1 VSRDPNVMI
10 GGSAYALTVILAIRP
25 GRERRLRER
34 ILAWRDSPFARLPST
49 HFARLVVLDRMVFEG
64 PARLR
69 PEFSLQYLLFSA
81 TFDGESGEARD
92 DYLEQ
97 MCLRM
102 PAELERVFGLCCG
115 APCPVARDPAR
126 FRDWVVASQLPVS
139 AFFAHRPTA
148 TMDQIKRALR
158 LRRRVRNFALENAY
172 QRPRVL
178 QERFEQAFPR

>member
-1 VSRDPNVMI
+1 VRDPNVMI
-10 GGSAYALTVILAIRP
+10 GGSSYALTVILAIRP
-25 GRERRLRER
+25 GRERELRKR
-34 ILAWRDSPFARLPST
+34 ILAWPDSPFARLPST

-81 TFDGESGEARD
+81 TFDGESSD

-97 MCLRM
+97 MCREM

-115 APCPVARDPAR
+115 APCPVAGDPAR
-126 FRDWVVASQLPVS
+126 FRDWVVANQIPVS

-148 TMDQIKRALR
+148 TVSQIKIARG
-158 LRRRVRNFALENAY
+158 LRRQVRDFALANAY
-172 QRPRVL
+172 LRPRVL
-178 QERFEQAFPR
+178 QQRFEQAFPR

>member
-1 VSRDPNVMI
+1 VKDPNVMI

-25 GRERRLRER
+25 GRERELRAR
-34 ILAWRDSPFARLPST
+34 ILAWDDSPFARLPST

-92 DYLEQ
+92 GYLEQ
-97 MCLRM
+97 MCEQM

-115 APCPVARDPAR
+115 APCPVAGDPAR
-126 FRDWVVASQLPVS
+126 FRDWVVANQIPVS
-139 AFFAHRPTA
+139 AFFAHSPTA
-148 TMDQIKRALR
+148 TVPQIKRAR
-158 LRRRVRNFALENAY
+158 GLRRRVRDFALANAY
-172 QRPRVL
+172 QRPDVL
-178 QERFEQAFPR
+178 QEQFEQAFPR